1 MSRAIDQC
9 KIDPGIYGGSEIM
22 QDCFKN
28 DELLI
33 NHFLNYHVIK
43 SQHMDQLNNLR
54 YPIGRFSPPQPVST
68 DVISQCIQ
76 TISSF
81 PKKLRAVTA
90 GMSEAQL
97 NIPYRE
103 DGWTIKEVV
112 HHCADSHMNALIRFK
127 LGLSEDNPT
136 IKPYLQDEW
145 VKQPDVKKESIN
157 VSLHLLEALHIRWA
171 SLLNEMSDDD
181 YARTFYHPEMKK
193 PITLA
198 KNLCLYAWHCDHHLG
213 HVTGLKE
220 RMDW

>member
-1 MSRAIDQC
+1 M
-9 KIDPGIYGGSEIM
+9 
-22 QDCFKN
+22 
-28 DELLI
+28 DE
-33 NHFLNYHVIK
+33 
-43 SQHMDQLNNLR
+43 LNNLR
-54 YPIGRFSPPQPVST
+54 FPVGRFTPTQPVSSE
-68 DVISQCIQ
+68 VIEQCID

-81 PKKLRAVTA
+81 PQKLRAVTA

-103 DGWTIKEVV
+103 GGWTIKEVV
-112 HHCADSHMNALIRFK
+112 HHCADSHMNAFIRFK

-157 VSLHLLEALHIRWA
+157 VSLHLLEALHIRWT
-171 SLLNEMSDDD
+171 SLLEDMNKADFE
-181 YARTFYHPEMKK
+181 RTFYHPEMKK

-213 HVTGLKE
+213 HVTGLKD
-220 RMDW
+220 RMGW